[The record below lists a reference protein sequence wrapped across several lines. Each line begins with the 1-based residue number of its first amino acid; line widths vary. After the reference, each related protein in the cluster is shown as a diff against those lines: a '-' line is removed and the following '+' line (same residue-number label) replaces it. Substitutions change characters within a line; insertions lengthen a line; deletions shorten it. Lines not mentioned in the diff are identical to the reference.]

1 MTSEQESTLGTLA
14 KELVL
19 ALKPLAQQNSTA
31 DAAELPE
38 FFQIIL
44 ESVGLRLER
53 TLGNQTI
60 QSIRDLLSSISAVY
74 KTVESLVEQPD
85 SLDLNNIP
93 TAIQAVESIISNLQK
108 LNQLQLKAYQADGIL
123 IELQDLGQILLEYL
137 ITEYLQDE
145 HPTVFNFLAQF
156 GIIEFGDLDADDLN
170 QRLTRLRLDR
180 IMVFMRDP
188 KAAARDIYGW
198 GDESFNPYRLFGP
211 LVFLL
216 RSLGFPA
223 FFAYP
228 TEADGNMLGWDG
240 AVERPELEVHVPLF
254 RQASDVELQAGF
266 AIQKISLGQTG
277 GGLAIVPYGAGN
289 ISQKANVGQ
298 NWELDFIFDG
308 NVTGRF
314 GLIVGFDRTE
324 VRSLDGGAVAGT
336 DYEFSITSTLTH
348 KASVGDKIFLLGQSD
363 IAVIEADGVG
373 IALGL
378 QYKNNDAS
386 FFVELPIKGGRIS
399 LSNTKSDGFLQKM
412 LPKDGINIDFDLAIG
427 WSNTRGLY
435 FRGGAGL
442 EATFPINKELLG
454 VLVINSVYLAILA
467 KESGISLAA
476 AASVTLKLGPVTA
489 AIQQMGLK
497 AMLTF
502 PEKGGNL
509 GPVNLEIGFKP
520 PNGVGLVIDAS
531 AVVGA
536 GFLEFDP
543 DNAMYS
549 GFVYLEIVKKIS
561 VTAVGLITTRMP
573 DGSPGFSLLAL
584 VAVQFSP
591 GIQLGYGFTLNG
603 LGGILGINRTV
614 AVEVLRT
621 GLRDGTLGSILF
633 PADPKKNIARIIS
646 DLKAVFPP
654 AEGRFIFGPMAIL
667 GWGPN
672 ELIKLELGL
681 ILELPDPVRL
691 LILGRLSLKL
701 PDEKN
706 AVVRLKLDSFGVIDF
721 STGDVSLDA
730 VLYDSEIKGFTI
742 TGDMALRAN
751 FGAAPGFLLSVG
763 GFHPAYKPPPGFPAL
778 QRVAISL
785 ATGDNPRLRLAAYMA
800 ITTNTIQFGAA
811 LEIFAKAGPF
821 SLVGQLSFDA
831 LIQFDPFGLA
841 IGFGGMIAI
850 KWDEEVVL
858 GLMLDMNLTGP
869 TPWHAWGGVQF
880 KFLLFDAKIPFDVIT
895 GESQLLPP
903 PMPVDLTDMVLKA
916 LKDSTNWSTQL
927 PSSEH
932 PLVVFREQKKHPDIL
947 VHPLAM
953 LQVSQRV
960 VPLNKSL
967 YKFGNA
973 PLEGGEQFF
982 SLSVSGAAIH
992 DSDYVEDWFAPAHF
1006 IEMNDDEKLAADSFE
1021 KEKAGIRFTQD
1032 GYICGSFIEEEE
1044 MEYET
1049 ETLSGTQS
1057 VVSRGITAQ
1066 SVRESEPYVITSE
1079 FLQQVAST
1087 GAVGQSLLQKT
1098 GNTKYQIAAVKESIS
1113 TPVFTVKP
1121 RSFSF
1126 VGGGVSVGSGGNV
1139 IGTPTT
1145 FPMMNISSYTA
1156 ALGALKENQVTF
1168 LKTRERLKI
1177 IPIVGGV
1184 SDE

>member
-1 MTSEQESTLGTLA
+1 MANDLLADLLNELEEIFRPLEDVARDPDLIFVLLRRLGWEIDDLVPAATALATSFQAVSSTIDQVRSVAAGGSPDIAAVMSAFRETAKIPDTFGDLQHQLESTLPMVAADLSLLPAELLELLFIDWMRRRSPLAFAISISTGLIEPQITIERVNANRLLRRAVIIDRLHFKQLSRWIANPLVQIEERFGISSLLTEEDARAYALRVFPLIAQLMSALGAETCMGRGFGLRRLSDEDELALMRMLSLYWRPPFDEGAAANIGVNITVLSAAEDGPGIMYMPFGTLA
-14 KELVL
+14 LSVNAGGWVGQAGL
-19 ALKPLAQQNSTA
+19 NSTVDALFIKPGGVEFLGGSTA
-31 DAAELPE
+31 DLVGNLQIIRPAASNRFGGKNTTRLELGNLKFSAQFHVMPTSQEFDAELNISNAA
-38 FFQIIL
+38 F
-44 ESVGLRLER
+44 V
-53 TLGNQTI
+53 
-60 QSIRDLLSSISAVY
+60 ISAG
-74 KTVESLVEQPD
+74 
-85 SLDLNNIP
+85 
-93 TAIQAVESIISNLQK
+93 
-108 LNQLQLKAYQADGIL
+108 DG
-123 IELQDLGQILLEYL
+123 
-137 ITEYLQDE
+137 
-145 HPTVFNFLAQF
+145 
-156 GIIEFGDLDADDLN
+156 
-170 QRLTRLRLDR
+170 
-180 IMVFMRDP
+180 
-188 KAAARDIYGW
+188 
-198 GDESFNPYRLFGP
+198 
-211 LVFLL
+211 
-216 RSLGFPA
+216 
-223 FFAYP
+223 
-228 TEADGNMLGWDG
+228 
-240 AVERPELEVHVPLF
+240 
-254 RQASDVELQAGF
+254 
-266 AIQKISLGQTG
+266 
-277 GGLAIVPYGAGN
+277 
-289 ISQKANVGQ
+289 
-298 NWELDFIFDG
+298 
-308 NVTGRF
+308 
-314 GLIVGFDRTE
+314 
-324 VRSLDGGAVAGT
+324 
-336 DYEFSITSTLTH
+336 
-348 KASVGDKIFLLGQSD
+348 
-363 IAVIEADGVG
+363 
-373 IALGL
+373 
-378 QYKNNDAS
+378 
-386 FFVELPIKGGRIS
+386 
-399 LSNTKSDGFLQKM
+399 DGFLQQI

-502 PEKGGNL
+502 PERGGNL

-520 PNGVGLVIDAS
+520 PNGVGLVVDTS
-531 AVVGA
+531 VVVGA

-543 DNAMYS
+543 DNEMYS

-1032 GYICGSFIEEEE
+1032 GYICGSFIEEDE

-1049 ETLSGTQS
+1049 ETLGDNQS
-1057 VVSRGITAQ
+1057 AVSRGLTAQ
-1066 SVRESEPYVITSE
+1066 SVRESKPYVITSE

-1126 VGGGVSVGSGGNV
+1126 VGGGVSVESGGNV

>member
-1 MTSEQESTLGTLA
+1 MAISMEQVIEEAIALLAPLPSYFSSTTALVSVFNRLGY
-14 KELVL
+14 
-19 ALKPLAQQNSTA
+19 
-31 DAAELPE
+31 
-38 FFQIIL
+38 
-44 ESVGLRLER
+44 
-53 TLGNQTI
+53 
-60 QSIRDLLSSISAVY
+60 SISA
-74 KTVESLVEQPD
+74 TELAPIATDISQLSDDINTLVELGDKFQID
-85 SLDLNNIP
+85 REAG
-93 TAIQAVESIISNLQK
+93 TAGLSELAELIKAISR
-108 LNQLQLKAYQADGIL
+108 IM
-123 IELQDLGQILLEYL
+123 ERLGQLPEKLPGINLSPSFFTDFLNLFLVDFLDHQRPALRAFLEFVGVLEQVYMPVQPGV
-137 ITEYLQDE
+137 TE
-145 HPTVFNFLAQF
+145 VGFNKIQF
-156 GIIEFGDLDADDLN
+156 HWS
-170 QRLTRLRLDR
+170 RLTDFVQNPGQWAENL
-180 IMVFMRDP
+180 
-188 KAAARDIYGW
+188 YGW
-198 GDESFNPYRLFGP
+198 GTSNFSHE
-211 LVFLL
+211 VFLL
-216 RSLGFPA
+216 RLSSITDSLGLFSPVVEIAPEILTKYYPSGINAPYRPQAIEFPLYQDGIQMIEEDA
-223 FFAYP
+223 AIEIGLMGLPVDGKQSPTAEDVGIGIIPYSRGLAEGTLSISPELDLVFRGSADLAGGLVMALRPKSDLELSADLDSVASNANFRIEFQRKPSPGQSTVVLLGEPDSSRLDAQQVFFGGGIEVRNMQP
-228 TEADGNMLGWDG
+228 GVVIEGGIKQGRLVITMTEA
-240 AVERPELEVHVPLF
+240 
-254 RQASDVELQAGF
+254 
-266 AIQKISLGQTG
+266 
-277 GGLAIVPYGAGN
+277 
-289 ISQKANVGQ
+289 
-298 NWELDFIFDG
+298 
-308 NVTGRF
+308 
-314 GLIVGFDRTE
+314 
-324 VRSLDGGAVAGT
+324 
-336 DYEFSITSTLTH
+336 
-348 KASVGDKIFLLGQSD
+348 
-363 IAVIEADGVG
+363 
-373 IALGL
+373 
-378 QYKNNDAS
+378 
-386 FFVELPIKGGRIS
+386 
-399 LSNTKSDGFLQKM
+399 DGFLQKM
-412 LPKDGINIDFDLAIG
+412 LPKDGLQLDFDIAIG
-427 WSNTRGLY
+427 WSNTRKLY
-435 FRGGAGL
+435 FSGGAGL

-454 VLVINSVYLAILA
+454 VLVINSVYLAIFA

-489 AIQQMGLK
+489 AIQQMGLR

-520 PNGVGLVIDAS
+520 PNGVGLVIDTS
-531 AVVGA
+531 VVVGA
-536 GFLEFDP
+536 GFLEFDL
-543 DNAMYS
+543 DNQMYS
-549 GFVYLEIVKKIS
+549 GFVYLEIIKKIS

-591 GIQLGYGFTLNG
+591 GVQLGYGFTLNG

-614 AVEVLRT
+614 AVEVLRA
-621 GLRDGTLGSILF
+621 GLRNGTLGSILF

-654 AEGRFIFGPMAIL
+654 AEGRFLFGPMVIL

-763 GFHPAYKPPPGFPAL
+763 GFHPAFKPPPGFPAL

-811 LEIFAKAGPF
+811 LEIYAKVDPF
-821 SLVGQLSFDA
+821 SLVGQLNFDA

-841 IGFGGMIAI
+841 IGLGGMIAI
-850 KWDEEVVL
+850 KWNEEVIL
-858 GLMLDMNLTGP
+858 GLMLEMNLTGP

-895 GESQLLPP
+895 GESQLLPS
-903 PMPVDLTDMVLKA
+903 PMPVDLTNMVLKA

-927 PSSEH
+927 PSNEH
-932 PLVVFREQKKHPDIL
+932 PLVVFREQTKQQDIL

-960 VPLNKSL
+960 APLNKSL

-1006 IEMNDDEKLAADSFE
+1006 MEMNDDEKLAADSFE
-1021 KEKAGIRFTQD
+1021 KKKAGIRFTQN
-1032 GYICGSFIEEEE
+1032 GYICGSFIEEDE
-1044 MEYET
+1044 MEYDT
-1049 ETLSGTQS
+1049 ETLGGNQS
-1057 VVSRGITAQ
+1057 AVSRGLTAQ
-1066 SVRESEPYVITSE
+1066 PVRESEPYVITSE

-1098 GNTKYQIAAVKESIS
+1098 GNTKYQIAAVKESILTS
-1113 TPVFTVKP
+1113 VFTVKP
-1121 RSFSF
+1121 RSFSI
-1126 VGGGVSVGSGGNV
+1126 VGGDVSVESGNV

-1145 FPMMNISSYTA
+1145 FPMMMNITSYTA
-1156 ALGALKENQVTF
+1156 ALEVLKENQVTF